1 MSKTNTA
8 KTTVLIFIGVLLVI
22 GAACLV
28 FVLTGANSTSSS
40 DSSDL
45 SKLDWYVPD
54 FTYTNQ
60 DGSPFGLS
68 ELKGRVWI
76 TDMIFTNCRTVCPP
90 MTANMA
96 QLQQKLKEKGV
107 EADIVSFSVDPENDT
122 PDALKAYGEKFGA
135 DFSQW
140 HFLTGYTPEQIEE
153 LSYNAFKAT
162 LQKEP
167 DSDQVIHVTSFYLV
181 DKTGKIV
188 RKYDGLTPPYDTII
202 KDIKSFR

>member
-1 MSKTNTA
+1 MPKNNTA
-8 KTTVLIFIGVLLVI
+8 KTIVTIFIGVLLLI
-22 GAACLV
+22 GAVYLV
-28 FVLTGANSTSSS
+28 FALTQADSSSSS
-40 DSSDL
+40 DSTDL

-60 DGSPFGLS
+60 DGKPFGLS
-68 ELKGRVWI
+68 DLKGHVWL

-107 EADIVSFSVDPENDT
+107 EVDIVSFSVDPERDT

-140 HFLTGYTPEQIEE
+140 HFLTGYSPEQIEE
-153 LSYNAFKAT
+153 LSYNTFKAT
-162 LQKEP
+162 LQKEEN
-167 DSDQVIHVTSFYLV
+167 SDQVIHVTTFYLV
-181 DKTGKIV
+181 DKSGKIV
-188 RKYDGLTPPYDTII
+188 RKYDGLNPPYDTII
-202 KDIKSFR
+202 KDIKAFR